1 MPAPTKKLQATAY
14 HESGHVIA
22 SFYLDIPFEYATIKP
37 NENSLGHVQYTTKR
51 AVRKSRIMKKIINST
66 GNLTLYNR
74 IIIESE
80 IISNFSGFFAERK
93 FTGRGNKIGASSDWK
108 ETMDTVRVIES
119 SDNVN
124 DKYLNYCAALAE
136 EIVIN
141 PIRWKD
147 IKIVAENL
155 ILRETLTYTEIQKII
170 AELALA

>member
-1 MPAPTKKLQATAY
+1 MPGPTKQLQATAY

-22 SFYLDIPFEYATIKP
+22 ALYFDLSFEYVTIKP
-37 NENSLGHVQYTTKR
+37 NIKENSLGHVQYTTKR

-141 PIRWKD
+141 HSLEGYQNR
-147 IKIVAENL
+147 
-155 ILRETLTYTEIQKII
+155 R
-170 AELALA
+170 